1 MMLRLMDRGFSGVYE
16 VKGMKGILYESF
28 PYVAM
33 LLVCVFNARNIING
47 TDNTFMRKYRKL
59 TDEEK
64 ELYDSWKVK
73 VSQLLYVLCFG
84 VLTVF
89 AFVFS
94 VVFPD
99 VIGTE
104 IFIVGYVV
112 EVVLLLILSET
123 RLVLDGFC
131 RKG

>member
-1 MMLRLMDRGFSGVYE
+1 MDRGFSGVYE

-99 VIGTE
+99 VIRTE
-104 IFIVGYVV
+104 IFIGGYVV